1 MGGNVLLFYFL
12 IYDIFSLRFGVLN
25 RHLPNNINNNT
36 YENNLNNLNGRFQT
50 SKRDFNVFSPN

>member
-25 RHLPNNINNNT
+25 THSPNNTNNNT
-36 YENNLNNLNGRFQT
+36 YKNNLNNLNGCFQT
-50 SKRDFNVFSPN
+50 SKRDFNVSSPN